1 MPHTSPYYDRL
12 ADIQTHLLSGGVVL
26 TCTVLTA
33 GRYTKA
39 QLDWF
44 SADATGLYVRLAAGR
59 ICLNNATITL
69 TR

>member
-1 MPHTSPYYDRL
+1 MPPTNPYFDRL
-12 ADIQTHLLSGGVVL
+12 ADIQTHVLSGGVVL
-26 TCTVLTA
+26 TFTVSTA

-39 QLDWF
+39 HLGWF

-59 ICLNNATITL
+59 VCLNTATITL